1 MARYGLALLT
11 FGGIYAICGV
21 GMNVQWAHSGVSN
34 LGFIANFA
42 IGAYAS
48 VLLTREGLP
57 LLLGPLSGL
66 VLGAAV
72 AYPVGKLMLRL
83 TDDYLAILGFGFAIV
98 VQVLLLNLGFTN
110 GVKGIAGVPSLLRD
124 VDLDVRPYAQAAMTV
139 IALLAAIFLAHRLT
153 ESPYGR
159 LLRAIRDNP
168 EAVASLGKRVSSYR
182 LAAMMIGLGL
192 AGLAGGLYAHYIGF
206 ISPDQFDYNVS
217 FMILA
222 GIILGGSAHWA
233 AAIGTLLLVTII
245 QGTSFLNIGLP
256 ISESQ
261 FAQLRLVMIGVA
273 LIGLMRF
280 RPQGLRPYRHR
291 VRTARRPVS

>member
-1 MARYGLALLT
+1 MTLYVLALLT

-21 GMNVQWAHSGVSN
+21 GMNIQWAHSGVSN

-42 IGAYAS
+42 IGAYGS
-48 VLLTREGLP
+48 VLLTQAGLP
-57 LLLGPLSGL
+57 LPLGPVAGL
-66 VLGAAV
+66 ALGAAF
-72 AYPVGKLMLRL
+72 AYPLGKLMLRL
-83 TDDYLAILGFGFAIV
+83 RDDYLAIVGFGFAIV

-110 GVKGIAGVPSLLRD
+110 GVKGIAGVPSLLGD
-124 VDLDVRPYAQAAMTV
+124 VDLDLRPYWQAAM
-139 IALLAAIFLAHRLT
+139 IMLALLVAVYLAHRLT

-159 LLRAIRDNP
+159 LLRAIRDDP
-168 EAVASLGKRVSSYR
+168 EAVTSLGKRVSSYR
-182 LAAMMIGLGL
+182 LAAMIIGLAL
-192 AGLAGGLYAHYIGF
+192 AGFAGALYAHYIGF

-233 AAIGTLLLVTII
+233 AAMGTLLLVLII

-273 LIGLMRF
+273 LVVLMRF

-291 VRTARRPVS
+291 LRKAAPPSP